1 MLNLIFQKAKAKDPK
16 TVRVDSR
23 DFFSIEKKVEWFQDP
38 FVQQIIREVD
48 HAECEEGF
56 VLRNEEGIAIP
67 PEYLSTG
74 AKTAICVYEF
84 PELIFNA
91 TQMGDNALNFVLQ
104 LSLERDITLLVY
116 RVLPYDSFRD
126 LDVYKDY
133 KKIEFEDWLDFCTKV
148 DEWLEEIYND

>member
-56 VLRNEEGIAIP
+56 VLRNEEGVAIP

-84 PELIFNA
+84 PDLIFNA

-133 KKIEFEDWLDFCTKV
+133 KKVEFEDWLDFCTKI

>member
-16 TVRVDSR
+16 TIRVDSR

-56 VLRNEEGIAIP
+56 VLRNEEGVAIP

-84 PELIFNA
+84 PDLIFNA

-116 RVLPYDSFRD
+116 RVLPYDYFRD

-133 KKIEFEDWLDFCTKV
+133 KKVEFEDWLDFCTKI